1 MSLVTPEGVVLEFE
15 TAGVATRILA
25 GAVDLAIQVVLLL
38 AVSFGALAVAAA
50 GADGG
55 IGAAF
60 VYIAVF
66 LVLFG
71 YPAAFETL
79 WRGRTPGK
87 ALLGIRAVTVEGA
100 PVRFRHAAVRAIVAL
115 LDKLLMFGV
124 IGILTILVTARNQRL
139 GDLAAGTLVL
149 RERTGAPPPVA
160 VTFSPPPGLESFA
173 ASLDLAALG
182 DERYLLVRSFLL
194 RAHEMAPRARWD
206 LARRLADDAVGRVRT
221 SPPPGTQ
228 PEQFLLCIAAEYQ
241 RRG

>member
-1 MSLVTPEGVVLEFE
+1 MTPEGVVLEFE

-38 AVSFGALAVAAA
+38 AVSFAALAVAAA

-55 IGAAF
+55 VGAAF
-60 VYIAVF
+60 LYIAAF

-71 YPAAFETL
+71 YPVAFETL

-87 ALLGIRAVTVEGA
+87 ALMGIRVVTVEAA
-100 PVRFRHAAVRAIVAL
+100 PIRFRHAAVRAILAL
-115 LDKLLMFGV
+115 LDKLVLFGV
-124 IGILTILVTARNQRL
+124 IGIVTILVTARNQRL

-173 ASLDLAALG
+173 ASLDLTALG
-182 DERYLLVRSFLL
+182 DELFLLVRSFLL
-194 RAHEMAPRARWD
+194 RADEMAPGPRWE
-206 LARRLADDAVGRVRT
+206 LARRLADDAVRRVRAT
-221 SPPPGTQ
+221 PPPGTQ
-228 PEQFLLCIAAEYQ
+228 PEQFLLCVAAGYQ
-241 RRG
+241 RRTDR